1 MKKIILSA
9 LCLALFLTACGS
21 QQPENAAVT
30 ATEETKTAQEYLDEE
45 NAVLAAHDALWE
57 TVFASMS
64 KNVTDEVLSS
74 NYGDVLMAAV
84 ENAKEQLSDTEYE
97 TLKTDAEK
105 IRQIEEALSALPLE
119 SLTFNAQESFSSFP
133 AFTGKDLDGNAV
145 DSSLF
150 AGNAFTVVN
159 FWFSGCKPCVEE
171 MAELEALSQRVRE
184 QGGELIGI
192 NTETLDGNAEAIAAA
207 KDVLEAKGVTY
218 RNIYFDSASEAGQF
232 ALSIMAFPTTYV
244 IDRSGNVVGEPLLGG
259 IDNDSNME
267 RLQQLIDEA
276 VASDT
281 GA

>member
-9 LCLALFLTACGS
+9 LCLTLLLTACGT

-45 NAVLAAHDALWE
+45 NAILAAHDALWE

-64 KNVTDEVLSS
+64 KNVTDEMLSS

-84 ENAKEQLSDTEYE
+84 ENVKDKFSDADYEALKADAK
-97 TLKTDAEK
+97 K
-105 IRQIEEALSALPLE
+105 IRQIEDAISALPPEMLTLE
-119 SLTFNAQESFSSFP
+119 TQSVSSFP
-133 AFTGKDLDGNAV
+133 AFTGKDLDGNDV

-150 AGNAFTVVN
+150 AENTFTVVN
-159 FWFSGCKPCVEE
+159 FWFSGCKPCVAE

-192 NTETLDGNAEAIAAA
+192 NTETLDGDAEAIAAA
-207 KDVLEAKGVTY
+207 KEILKAKGVTY

-232 ALSIMAFPTTYV
+232 AGNVMAFPTTYV

-259 IDNDSNME
+259 IDSESNLA
-267 RLQQLIDEA
+267 RLQQTIDQA
-276 VASDT
+276 IANS
-281 GA
+281 